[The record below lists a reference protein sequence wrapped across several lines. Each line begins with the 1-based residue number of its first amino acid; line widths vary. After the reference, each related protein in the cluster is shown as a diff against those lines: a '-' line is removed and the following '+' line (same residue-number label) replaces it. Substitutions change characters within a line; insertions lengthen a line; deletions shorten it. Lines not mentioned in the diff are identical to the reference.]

1 MNSYKTSRRAIVNL
15 VTNGIATD
23 ITHYT
28 AEKMNALV
36 KEEEYLFE
44 FYYSMGKYG
53 CNAAAF
59 QGNKTGNLYVVTKRT
74 AALFY
79 AL

>member
-1 MNSYKTSRRAIVNL
+1 MSYKISRRAIVNL
-15 VTNGIATD
+15 VTNGIARD

-28 AEKMNALV
+28 AGQLNNLV
-36 KEEEYLFE
+36 KQEEYLFE
-44 FYYSMGKYG
+44 FYYSVGKYG

-79 AL
+79 FL